1 MKTAS
6 IKNEGLCTECVHT
19 QQSGEP
25 SLIEPENSAARYE
38 RESSAQLILE
48 VSKAANSHL
57 DLAQVLDAVAV
68 ALKPQIHFNAVAV
81 TVIERDQARLY
92 SVHLEGLDT
101 KPGESIESVV
111 ARAQRARH
119 IDRKPGPL
127 SQPLQDTW
135 ISEFTHTRRPY
146 VCTDLRT
153 QRRFRQEEELFDAG
167 GKSYISLPLIKHDEL
182 IGAVTFIS
190 FEERDF
196 TPDTVQLLQGLS
208 EIVSSAVSNALA
220 YEEIKN
226 LKEQLQTENRLL
238 QDEIIQRSIFEEIVG
253 SSQPLQRVLEAIER
267 VAPTDST
274 VLITGETGTGKELIA
289 HAIHRRSQRS
299 GRALVKVNCAALPAE
314 LIASELFGHEK
325 GAFTGALQQRIGRFE
340 AADGGTIFLDE
351 IGELTT
357 EMQIALLRV
366 LQEKEFERV
375 GGNRTIH
382 TDVRV
387 IAATNRNLKQE
398 VDDGRFRM
406 DLYFR
411 LNVFPIHIPALR
423 QRAEDIPTLV
433 EYFISRFAA
442 RMRKRLRQIDRQTL
456 EAMQRYSWPGN
467 IRELQNV
474 IERGV
479 IIADGEV
486 FRLEPGTLAEQTR
499 STPPELE
506 PVRADDIRDEEKA
519 RIEAVLKQT
528 RGRVAGPN
536 GAAARLGLPPS
547 TLEWRIKAL
556 KIHKHAFRE

>member
-68 ALKPQIHFNAVAV
+68 ALNPKIHFNAVAV

-387 IAATNRNLKQE
+387 IAATNRNLKQA

-486 FRLEPGTLAEQTR
+486 FRLEPGTLAEQTG